1 MRLAWAFS
9 LLLLALLP
17 TAQCGLNDNL
27 IGYWTLEEGQGNVVY
42 DHSGGNLDA
51 SLHGSRWVHRGN
63 FNSLYFDTTT
73 YVDMGSRPQY
83 ALPNGTLSLWILCNN
98 SSGGLIAMLEDE
110 QMSLRLERDEASG
123 KLLFRIITPQGE
135 QKAFSKRSLTLD
147 QWIHVALAFSPEEA
161 TMYVSAVQQGDTL
174 SPGCA
179 LAGKPHLFVGGAVAE
194 KGFWGEVA
202 DIRLYDAEKIPGEM
216 WLLARSVEPLPAPA
230 MRNITESPPA
240 LPTPEQSPTPTPTPT
255 IKEEPAP
262 TPSEPSLL
270 PRPLNTVAEMV
281 ETPITP
287 ASGAVFAALAVL
299 VCALGLRRR
308 G

>member
-1 MRLAWAFS
+1 MRLAWALS

-17 TAQCGLNDNL
+17 TAQCGLNDDL

-42 DHSGGNLDA
+42 DHSGSNLDGL
-51 SLHGSRWVHRGN
+51 LHGSRWVHRSN
-63 FNSLYFDTTT
+63 FNSLYFDTVA
-73 YVDMGSRPQY
+73 YVDMGTHSQY
-83 ALPNGTLSLWILCNN
+83 ALYNGTLSLWIHCNN

-135 QKAFSKRSLTLD
+135 QKAFSKRPLTLD
-147 QWIHVALAFSPEEA
+147 QWIHVVLTFSPEEA
-161 TMYVSAVQQGDTL
+161 IMYVSGVRQGDTL

-179 LAGKPHLFVGGAVAE
+179 LTGTPHLFLGGAVAV
-194 KGFWGEVA
+194 KGFWGEIA
-202 DIRLYDAEKIPGEM
+202 DIRLYDAEKIPGEV
-216 WLLARSVEPLPAPA
+216 WLLARSVEPLPPPA
-230 MRNITESPPA
+230 MRNITETPPA

-255 IKEEPAP
+255 TEEEPAP

-270 PRPLNTVAEMV
+270 PRPFDTVAEMV

-287 ASGAVFAALAVL
+287 ASGAVFATLAIL
-299 VCALGLRRR
+299 LCALGLRRR